1 MHYAIAAAHC
11 YAAVSKADEPPGTS
25 QPGRPPSPERM
36 RHELRSPHLYDAHL
50 HLRARRPPESARSL
64 GQGHR
69 VARAAV
75 ALGGLLGERARRA
88 QQIYPYLAVQRPRRA
103 HPRARRVAPAR
114 QQLAAAE
121 RRAPDPPGKQAVDRR
136 LLLAG
141 PLKRAPDDKPS
152 PPFRAEREG
161 PIAPAM
167 GG

>member
-1 MHYAIAAAHC
+1 MIYEVRTYTLRPGALYAPAR
-11 YAAVSKADEPPGTS
+11 
-25 QPGRPPSPERM
+25 QPRFRQ
-36 RHELRSPHLYDAHL
+36 RQRLRDAHL